1 MYISIS
7 IILHRWSPSPMLGS
21 IGLLCGSESYLYPC
35 QFSNFLNRND
45 NFKCMFT
52 LERTTSKVI
61 SQYIAWEFTD
71 VSIVLRLILYN
82 VL

>member
-1 MYISIS
+1 MGEGMREEPES
-7 IILHRWSPSPMLGS
+7 
-21 IGLLCGSESYLYPC
+21 GLR
-35 QFSNFLNRND
+35 LNA
-45 NFKCMFT
+45 

-61 SQYIAWEFTD
+61 SQYIAWKFTD